1 MVTCIASTLVALDTP
16 RHTAEFARHPPR
28 SSRSRP
34 GHMSPPPR
42 LLWSPARSVQ
52 VTIAAGAALAA
63 GWSLVAYGTGR
74 VPPGPGFGLA
84 ALALVVVRALT
95 RPYGVPLPGHR
106 FSSYVLRTRRS
117 PV

>member
-63 GWSLVAYGTGR
+63 GCSLVPYGTGR

-84 ALALVVVRALT
+84 PPAPVVVCALA
-95 RPYGVPLPGHR
+95 PPSGP
-106 FSSYVLRTRRS
+106 S
-117 PV
+117 